1 MRQFFF
7 RQQTCLLILAMLMS
21 LSACGFKMR
30 GPVSLPFHSIYVAL
44 PDASPLGSELRRQIH
59 ANGQTQVMESA
70 DGAEVIM
77 DVLQESKEK
86 QILSLNSQGRVR
98 EYTLLYNFSFRL
110 RDAQGKEYLAPVKMQ
125 LKRTLTFNESV
136 VLAKETEEATL
147 YHDMQIDLVQQIM
160 RRLSVVK
167 IGD

>member
-1 MRQFFF
+1 MRQIFS
-7 RQQTCLLILAMLMS
+7 RQHTWLLMLAVAMM

-44 PDASPLGSELRRQIH
+44 PEASPLGAELRRQIH

-77 DVLQESKEK
+77 DVLQESREK

-98 EYTLLYNFSFRL
+98 EYTLLYNFTFRL
-110 RDAQGKEYLAPVKMQ
+110 RNAQGKEYLEPVKMQ
-125 LKRTLTFNESV
+125 LKRTLTFNEAV
-136 VLAKETEEATL
+136 VLAKESEEATL

-160 RRLSVVK
+160 RRLAVVK
-167 IGD
+167 VGD

>member
-1 MRQFFF
+1 MRLFFH
-7 RQQTCLLILAMLMS
+7 RQLTWLLIAAVFVS

-30 GPVSLPFHSIYVAL
+30 GPVDLPFHSIYVAI
-44 PDASPLGSELRRQIH
+44 PDASLLGSELRRQLH
-59 ANGQTQVMESA
+59 ANGHTEVLPSA
-70 DGAEVIM
+70 DGAQVIM

-110 RDAQGKEYLAPVKMQ
+110 RNAQGKEFLEPVKMQ
-125 LKRTLTFNESV
+125 LKRTITYNEDV
-136 VLAKETEEATL
+136 VLAKEYEEASL
-147 YHDMQIDLVQQIM
+147 YRDMQNDLVQQVM

-167 IGD
+167 MGD